1 MKEVLSV
8 KFEELFEEI
17 MIKAKA
23 VADTAGKM
31 TGDVVEIG
39 KLRYQIKQAQWDIE
53 KTYSKFGTLV
63 YESKKGTDDYSDVIA
78 LAMGEIDALNEKINE
93 LEGRLRSH
101 KRAKKCEGC
110 GKDNELDSSFCSRCG
125 GALEEDGD
133 GPFVVDVHG
142 DDGI

>member
-1 MKEVLSV
+1 M

-53 KTYSKFGTLV
+53 KTYSKFGALV
-63 YESKKGTDDYSDVIA
+63 YESKKGTEDYSDVIA
-78 LAMGEIDALNEKINE
+78 LAVGEIDDLNERLNE

-101 KRAKKCEGC
+101 KRVKKCDGC
-110 GKDNELDSSFCSRCG
+110 GKDNDLDSSFCAHCG
-125 GALEEDGD
+125 RTLDEDD
-133 GPFVVDVHG
+133 EGPFVV
-142 DDGI
+142 